1 MKKMMFVLF
10 LSFCFGNAFSQEQTI
25 VPKESEESS
34 KLNNTI
40 AALDST
46 LFNAYNNCTQSKYLD
61 QYASLF
67 SEDLEFYHDK
77 GGMSTSK
84 SEMVGGV
91 KNHICG
97 KVRRELLKGSIEVSP
112 VPGFGAIEIGSHR
125 FHNLIEKSTSQYS
138 KFVIVWQFKNDEWK
152 VTRVISLHK

>member
-1 MKKMMFVLF
+1 MLVL
-10 LSFCFGNAFSQEQTI
+10 LTLFCFGNAFSQEQTI
-25 VPKESEESS
+25 VQKESEESS

-61 QYASLF
+61 QYGSLF

>member
-1 MKKMMFVLF
+1 MFVL
-10 LSFCFGNAFSQEQTI
+10 LTLFCFGNAFSQEQSI
-25 VPKESEESS
+25 VQKETKESIE
-34 KLNNTI
+34 LYNTI
-40 AALDST
+40 AALDSA
-46 LFNAYNNCTQSKYLD
+46 LFNAYNNCTQGQFLD

-67 SEDLEFYHDK
+67 SDNLEFYHDK

-84 SEMVGGV
+84 SEMVDGV

-125 FHNLIEKSTSQYS
+125 FHNLVEKSTSDFS
-138 KFVIVWQFKNDEWK
+138 RFVVVWQFKNNEWK

>member
-1 MKKMMFVLF
+1 MFVL
-10 LSFCFGNAFSQEQTI
+10 LTLFCFGNAFSQEQSAQKET
-25 VPKESEESS
+25 KESIE
-34 KLNNTI
+34 LYNTI
-40 AALDST
+40 AALDSA
-46 LFNAYNNCTQSKYLD
+46 LFNAYNNCTQGQFLD

-67 SEDLEFYHDK
+67 SDNLEFYHDK

-84 SEMVGGV
+84 SEMVDGV

-125 FHNLIEKSTSQYS
+125 FHNLVEKSTSDFS
-138 KFVIVWQFKNDEWK
+138 RFVVVWQFKNNEWN